1 MNPTRHARNVRTLLA
16 LPTLLLVLTSTL
28 GAGEKPAKLDAAAQL
43 LAAQGRV
50 PVSAAGPYV
59 EPGTYRI
66 QVATKLGQPDAKLP
80 DGTWLY
86 HRRSLEGSEARGTL
100 VVQFERGRVKELSL
114 VAPAMVAA
122 LRARPAFAQR

>member
-1 MNPTRHARNVRTLLA
+1 MKPTRHACHIRTLLA

-28 GAGEKPAKLDAAAQL
+28 GAGEKPAQPDAAARL

-50 PVSAAGPYV
+50 PVSAAGRYV

-66 QVATKLGQPDAKLP
+66 QVATKFGQPDAKLP

-86 HRRSLEGSEARGTL
+86 QGRSIEGSEARGTL
-100 VVQFERGRVKELSL
+100 VVRFERGRVKELSL
-114 VAPAMVAA
+114 VAPAVAA
-122 LRARPAFAQR
+122 ALQARPALAQR